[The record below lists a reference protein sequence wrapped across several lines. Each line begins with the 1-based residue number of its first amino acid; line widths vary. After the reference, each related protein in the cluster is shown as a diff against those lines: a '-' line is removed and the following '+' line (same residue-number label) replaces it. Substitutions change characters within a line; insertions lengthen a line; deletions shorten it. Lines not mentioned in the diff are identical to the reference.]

1 MAHLSF
7 NSFYR
12 YSADSCQ
19 KKNIL
24 SLGCMG
30 KNLAD
35 SVLDPTETLV
45 HSGFGDGKD
54 GVPFLQM
61 DRLDLPTVN
70 KGFGN
75 PQRIT
80 IKDILFLCE
89 VMMMQ
94 KEDKKKAFPFGIRQN
109 FRGCIC

>member
-1 MAHLSF
+1 MHG
-7 NSFYR
+7 
-12 YSADSCQ
+12 
-19 KKNIL
+19 KKP
-24 SLGCMG
+24 GRR
-30 KNLAD
+30 KTY
-35 SVLDPTETLV
+35 VLDTAETLV

-61 DRLDLPTVN
+61 NRLYLPAVN

-94 KEDKKKAFPFGIRQN
+94 KEDKKKLSFWDSAKL
-109 FRGCIC
+109 